1 LKRFSHCSLAFLS
14 AREATVD
21 PTAAEGESKDME
33 SCNTY
38 IHLEGKYLTCMQ
50 FKASFFDSSI
60 LECIHGILAL
70 HTVLFHFMVQLAIH
84 KKGHILSCANLKGL
98 ELINC

>member
-1 LKRFSHCSLAFLS
+1 MFSHCSLAFLAAS
-14 AREATVD
+14 GATVD
-21 PTAAEGESKDME
+21 TTAAEGESEDME
-33 SCNTY
+33 LCNMY
-38 IHLEGKYLTCMQ
+38 FHLERKYLTCMQ

-84 KKGHILSCANLKGL
+84 KKGHMQTIMCKFKRAESP
-98 ELINC
+98 